1 MEGKN
6 ILDKY
11 SKEDLIKNVEST
23 NIDIENENEN
33 DFDTTNDNEQRKLYI
48 DKVDK
53 STSDLFRMLIEGEL
67 NLQPE
72 YQRNFVW
79 ENKTMSKFIESLLLS
94 IPIPTIFL
102 AENEDDTFEVIDG
115 QQRLTTIFSFMK
127 SRLEKEQLEN
137 LPENLKKIEPLSLT
151 G

>member
-1 MEGKN
+1 MKNKN

-11 SKEDLIKNVEST
+11 TKEELIENIEST

-72 YQRNFVW
+72 YQ
-79 ENKTMSKFIESLLLS
+79 
-94 IPIPTIFL
+94 
-102 AENEDDTFEVIDG
+102 
-115 QQRLTTIFSFMK
+115 
-127 SRLEKEQLEN
+127 
-137 LPENLKKIEPLSLT
+137 
-151 G
+151 